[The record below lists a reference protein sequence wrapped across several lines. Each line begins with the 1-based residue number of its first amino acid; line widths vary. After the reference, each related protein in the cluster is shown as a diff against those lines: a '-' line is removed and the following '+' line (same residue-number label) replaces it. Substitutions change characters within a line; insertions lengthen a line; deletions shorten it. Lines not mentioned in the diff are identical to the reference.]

1 MLHILTEDTTLLLTL
16 VAVISGGVVIMAVL
30 LIVLHCRRLRV
41 RTKGLG
47 AKVTEAAEGF
57 TDQEI
62 WPGHEVGECD
72 NPASESKVS
81 VSFAGMKSGKV
92 LSESSFN

>member
-1 MLHILTEDTTLLLTL
+1 MPTDTLIFPLVTEDTTLLLTL

-30 LIVLHCRRLRV
+30 LIVLHCRRLKI

-47 AKVTEAAEGF
+47 DKVTEAVESF

-62 WPGHEVGECD
+62 WPGHGEAEECD
-72 NPASESKVS
+72 TVASSESKVRF
-81 VSFAGMKSGKV
+81 VKAWKIP
-92 LSESSFN
+92 

>member
-1 MLHILTEDTTLLLTL
+1 MLIQIVTEDTTLLLTL

-30 LIVLHCRRLRV
+30 LIVLHCRRLKI

-47 AKVTEAAEGF
+47 DKVTEAVESF

-62 WPGHEVGECD
+62 WPGHGEAEECD
-72 NPASESKVS
+72 TVASSESKVS
-81 VSFAGMKSGKV
+81 FVKASKIP
-92 LSESSFN
+92 